1 MSELHGLYSYLYP
14 YALRAVEDSVCSS
27 TRSIRISTPYAIS
40 FTEGSLVLTSNSGN
54 SARTQLIKTRRG
66 TWIDKSLLPAARR
79 ECLDVLRKAARKAA
93 GEATYLPGW
102 ISDAT
107 DSVEWDLTDLSEER
121 LEWKPTPAEE
131 EMKEEVYATIDAL
144 EDRGAFEGLGFL
156 ERVDFEFH
164 VKDRIRS
171 KYESRISH
179 EAEEAR
185 KKRRLPK
192 SNPTLI
198 TEKDTLNSVL
208 DVLHRRGV
216 LDEIAAADFLRA
228 PMEEDDAQ
236 DLAREARKTAAVCGC
251 CGRKLPSKEPKY
263 FGAKVYVAMWALY
276 WDRVRKP
283 QICKPRY
290 ERTVL
295 CGSCA
300 PEWLSPERD
309 DVVTQLCAHCERPM
323 VSRLEVS
330 ELQRTLCS
338 DPCRQAYHNQLR
350 KEKRAEE
357 RKKVCKVCGKEFT
370 ASRRDAKTCPGGACK
385 QKAYRWRRK
394 EAQQAQ

>member
-1 MSELHGLYSYLYP
+1 
-14 YALRAVEDSVCSS
+14 
-27 TRSIRISTPYAIS
+27 
-40 FTEGSLVLTSNSGN
+40 LTSNSGN
-54 SARTQLIKTRRG
+54 SARSQLIKTRRG
-66 TWIDKSLLPAARR
+66 TWIDESLLPAARR
-79 ECLDVLRKAARKAA
+79 ECLDILREAARKAV
-93 GEATYLPGW
+93 GEATYLSGW

-107 DSVEWDLTDLSEER
+107 DSVEWDLTKLSEER

-131 EMKEEVYATIDAL
+131 EMTEEVYATIDAL
-144 EDRGAFEGLGFL
+144 EDRGAFEGLSLL

-164 VKDRIRS
+164 VRGRIRS
-171 KYESRISH
+171 KYESRISN

-185 KKRRLPK
+185 KKRRRPK

-208 DVLHRRGV
+208 DVLHRCGV
-216 LDEIAAADFLRA
+216 LDEIDDADFLRA

-236 DLAREARKTAAVCGC
+236 DLAREARTTAAVCGC
-251 CGRKLPSKEPKY
+251 CGQKLPSKQPTY
-263 FGAKVYVAMWALY
+263 FGAQVYVGMWALN

-300 PEWLSPERD
+300 PDWLSSDRD
-309 DVVTQLCAHCERPM
+309 DVVTQLCAYCERPM
-323 VSRLEVS
+323 VSRLALS

-338 DPCRQAYHNQLR
+338 DPCRRAYRNQMR
-350 KEKRAEE
+350 KEKRAEQ
-357 RKKVCKVCGKEFT
+357 RSKVCEVCGEEYT
-370 ASRRDAKTCPGGACK
+370 ATRRDSKTCSDGCR
-385 QKAYRWRRK
+385 QMAYRRRRK
-394 EAQQAQ
+394 EAQQDR